1 MTTLTSEGINLIET
15 YLKAISGKPKA
26 YDLVERDVSDPELK
40 EHIRLAESAFPG
52 YELVAHQLI
61 SDGDAVALRG
71 AFRGT
76 HRGDF
81 AGIPPTGKQVSA
93 DIMLFYRLDD
103 GKIVK
108 HWMVLDTMGLM
119 SKLRS

>member
-1 MTTLTSEGINLIET
+1 LPT
-15 YLKAISGKPKA
+15 
-26 YDLVERDVSDPELK
+26 
-40 EHIRLAESAFPG
+40 SAFPG

-61 SDGDAVALRG
+61 SDGDTVALRG